1 MKVILASQSP
11 RRKAI
16 LEELGLQYEVIVPDC
31 DEVTDKTE
39 PEEIVLDLSKKKA
52 FNVFPRVSEPST
64 IIAADTIVYQNG
76 NILEK
81 PKDENEAFAMLKQL
95 IDNWHTVFTGVCI
108 ISADNSAIRYCETS
122 QVHMRKVSDED
133 IWDYIKTSQPFDKAG
148 AYGVQDDTCN
158 FVDEVKGEIET
169 VIGLPVIRLKQEL
182 NQNCI

>member
-16 LEELGLQYEVIVPDC
+16 LEDLGLQYEVMVPDC
-31 DEVTDKTE
+31 DELTDKID
-39 PEEIVLDLSKKKA
+39 PEGVVLDLSKKKA
-52 FNVFPRVSEPST
+52 FNVAPRASEPST
-64 IIAADTIVYQNG
+64 IIAADTIVYQDG

-108 ISADNSAIRYCETS
+108 INADNSVIRYCETS

-133 IWDYIKTSQPFDKAG
+133 I
-148 AYGVQDDTCN
+148 
-158 FVDEVKGEIET
+158 
-169 VIGLPVIRLKQEL
+169 
-182 NQNCI
+182 